1 MVKVLEWDKTLKH
14 NQSINLDLVPT
25 DFEDVTRWVRNSRI
39 GYAVETSVAV
49 YPLHIQ
55 EFWENVKLESINNKP
70 GISSTVRNKRVEV
83 TEERIRQVLKLKD
96 NSDEPQSLSQDDI
109 LDGFRGMGYAGD
121 FRNKKEIKRG
131 GLTRDW
137 RFIVHVISMSLA
149 HRKGGFDGLNLEW
162 SAAMLSLCTNQK
174 FNLSG
179 LIFNYMRENANGPT
193 WAMYPRFIQM
203 LINDQQKDL
212 PNDGITYKFHV
223 PTSRQYTEIKTNE
236 WVLLHDWMYRAERLP
251 IVKAAYQRYKEGVK
265 AKQQKAAQALAEA
278 AAKEE
283 SSKGK
288 RKGKQPA
295 VEEPPKK
302 KKTTGG
308 SERLMSSA
316 IKAAQTEEQ
325 RKHIQDLKAIHAM
338 QEKEKR
344 EKSLKRKEISSSE
357 MPEVVPEETQNLNDF
372 VDQILVD
379 PDEAEADEGT
389 PKVSPVKPTRISKPP
404 VVPQR
409 LRPFQDLYDRLIKD
423 TGPSVAKEICLLKNQ
438 VNDTNILREK
448 LKDQR
453 KKNKEMTAYMAKQAK
468 FVRFQQAS
476 LEKLYRMMRGICEKA
491 NIEPMFTF
499 DEIFDFEAFIQE
511 EMARKEKEAE
521 AKKKRLESV
530 DKALEGNESEE
541 EEADREIMP
550 PTFIEWGLED
560 EVLYEQEDGK
570 TFTPEH
576 PEWFRKEREKL
587 PDLHQVIKVVKS
599 EETEKIIS
607 WMYDNLRG
615 MFVVKRRGGVIQY
628 FATGFDLFSLPRWDL
643 RELGRLNLLNHGDRG
658 IGRDFERLITKEC
671 DKNFPNHA
679 PQRPRRRVSKTT
691 FDPVT
696 GKGKVTWVVNPAK
709 VVTRVKL
716 PEEIPVALKDFKKW
730 FYDSQTGEAVIRSN
744 DNVDIR
750 ILDPMDVFQFG
761 LSDLT
766 MLNASRINVG
776 AGNAN
781 LEEAAL
787 FQRAVERAWKLKRDM
802 LDMVDK
808 IEKRKEKEQ
817 KKREARKKKKHET
830 TVEGSATS
838 TADPTTTDSQAT
850 PTPPASSTYEAAKED
865 QKSSEANVNQEP
877 PVAPTEIVTP
887 PETIVVEENP
897 IEPEKQTTED
907 PAVTTEE

>member
-1 MVKVLEWDKTLKH
+1 
-14 NQSINLDLVPT
+14 
-25 DFEDVTRWVRNSRI
+25 
-39 GYAVETSVAV
+39 
-49 YPLHIQ
+49 
-55 EFWENVKLESINNKP
+55 
-70 GISSTVRNKRVEV
+70 
-83 TEERIRQVLKLKD
+83 
-96 NSDEPQSLSQDDI
+96 
-109 LDGFRGMGYAGD
+109 
-121 FRNKKEIKRG
+121 
-131 GLTRDW
+131 
-137 RFIVHVISMSLA
+137 
-149 HRKGGFDGLNLEW
+149 
-162 SAAMLSLCTNQK
+162 
-174 FNLSG
+174 
-179 LIFNYMRENANGPT
+179 
-193 WAMYPRFIQM
+193 
-203 LINDQQKDL
+203 
-212 PNDGITYKFHV
+212 
-223 PTSRQYTEIKTNE
+223 
-236 WVLLHDWMYRAERLP
+236 
-251 IVKAAYQRYKEGVK
+251 
-265 AKQQKAAQALAEA
+265 
-278 AAKEE
+278 
-283 SSKGK
+283 
-288 RKGKQPA
+288 
-295 VEEPPKK
+295 
-302 KKTTGG
+302 
-308 SERLMSSA
+308 MSSA
-316 IKAAQTEEQ
+316 INAAQTEEQ

-389 PKVSPVKPTRISKPP
+389 SKVSPVKPTRISKPP

-453 KKNKEMTAYMAKQAK
+453 KKNKEMKEYMAKQAK

-511 EMARKEKEAE
+511 ETARKEKEAE

-541 EEADREIMP
+541 EEADREVMP
-550 PTFIEWGLED
+550 PTFVEWGLED

-570 TFTPEH
+570 TFAPEH

-615 MFVVKRRGGVIQY
+615 MFVVKRRGG
-628 FATGFDLFSLPRWDL
+628 DK
-643 RELGRLNLLNHGDRG
+643 NLLNHGDRG
-658 IGRDFERLITKEC
+658 IGRDFERLITSEC

-679 PQRPRRRVSKTT
+679 PQRPRRRVSKTS

-696 GKGKVTWVVNPAK
+696 GKGKVTWVINPAK

-787 FQRAVERAWKLKRDM
+787 FQRAVERAWRLKREM

-817 KKREARKKKKHET
+817 KKKEGRRKKKHEKT
-830 TVEGSATS
+830 MEGSSAS
-838 TADPTTTDSQAT
+838 TVDPSTTDSQAT
-850 PTPPASSTYEAAKED
+850 PTPPASSTYEATKED
-865 QKSSEANVNQEP
+865 PKSSEAVINQEP
-877 PVAPTEIVTP
+877 PVAPTEIVAP

-907 PAVTTEE
+907 PVVTTEDPVVTTEE